1 MNNSTR
7 DFINNANKSTE
18 KPLDYIVRTEDELKV
33 TREDVYIIIAVAC
46 VVGFITWLNLGV

>member
-1 MNNSTR
+1 MDDLTQ
-7 DFINNANKSTE
+7 DFINNVNKSTE